1 MASFYGKN
9 NIRVNTVS
17 PGGLE
22 GKIAGKELQQDEVF
36 KEKYIS
42 RTPMKRMCKPSDLVQ
57 TYLFLSSND
66 SSYITGQDFIVDG
79 GFSLN

>member
-1 MASFYGKN
+1 
-9 NIRVNTVS
+9 
-17 PGGLE
+17 
-22 GKIAGKELQQDEVF
+22 LQQDEAF